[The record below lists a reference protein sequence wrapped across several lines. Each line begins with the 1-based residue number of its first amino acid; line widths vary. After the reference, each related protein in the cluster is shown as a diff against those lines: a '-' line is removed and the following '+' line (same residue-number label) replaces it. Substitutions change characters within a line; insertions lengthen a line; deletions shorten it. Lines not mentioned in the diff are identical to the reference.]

1 MTTQLSDLE
10 LLVLQPTPFCN
21 IRCDYC
27 YLPDRD
33 VNRRMALSTIR
44 SIFRQ
49 LLARVPLA
57 SGLTI
62 VWHAGEPMV
71 LPPAYYRQAL
81 ALIDSLKPTGLK
93 LTHSMQTNGTLITD
107 EWCRFI
113 AEHEVSI
120 GLSIDGPADLHD
132 RYRKTRR
139 GSGTHEQAM
148 RGLRLLREHQ
158 IDFHVITV
166 LTREA
171 LQQAAELF
179 RFYLDNGITRVG
191 FNIEEI
197 EGIHKRSSLDYA
209 QVERAYRSFLTQFIN
224 LMRQQPGTLSVREFD
239 DLTRAIVTTRSEK

>member
-1 MTTQLSDLE
+1 
-10 LLVLQPTPFCN
+10 
-21 IRCDYC
+21 
-27 YLPDRD
+27 
-33 VNRRMALSTIR
+33 MALSTIR

-239 DLTRAIVTTRSEK
+239 DLTRAIVSCAGDLDLVLRFPRCLAPGTVAAGRPWVFRWFDHSL